1 MMIFGYIR
9 KKSILCMLVIAVAFI
24 LCGNTKN
31 TSAQSVF
38 NDEAGFYYTEN
49 VANGTYNVAA
59 YNGTDM
65 SVTIPS
71 YFNGG
76 EVVSVLTNA
85 FSNKDITD
93 VYIPDTVKTL
103 GDNAF
108 GYCTKLKNVRLS
120 AKLTSI
126 PIACFS
132 NCKLLKAISIPV
144 SCTQIGYDAFA
155 SCTSLYQIS
164 VSKAVKVIAS
174 SAFEG
179 CNKNILTVVA
189 PKSSYSAKFAKKY
202 GIMTTTTKSAKLS
215 SKSRK
220 MIIKEKIQLYLYN
233 SPQKP
238 KWKSNHSSIVSVNSK
253 GKITAKKNGK
263 ATITAVCGTKSY
275 KCSITV
281 KTKTVNSMLRVI
293 YSQYVKDS
301 MSDYEKIVAAHKW
314 LIQNVKYDKRLYTK
328 GDVPWVSHTAR
339 GALKYGIA
347 VCDGYSKAFMM
358 IMEHYNIPCMMV
370 TGGQHAWNLVKIKN
384 KWYHVDCTFDDP
396 IVNWSFNNTH
406 VYKTYFLKTD
416 AYMSKDHTWL
426 RKYFP
431 KAKSTTVDKK
441 YRTK

>member
-1 MMIFGYIR
+1 MMILTIFA
-9 KKSILCMLVIAVAFI
+9 KKHIVYACDSICFYFVRQY
-24 LCGNTKN
+24 KN

-179 CNKNILTVVA
+179 CNKT
-189 PKSSYSAKFAKKY
+189 
-202 GIMTTTTKSAKLS
+202 
-215 SKSRK
+215 
-220 MIIKEKIQLYLYN
+220 YL
-233 SPQKP
+233 Q
-238 KWKSNHSSIVSVNSK
+238 
-253 GKITAKKNGK
+253 
-263 ATITAVCGTKSY
+263 
-275 KCSITV
+275 
-281 KTKTVNSMLRVI
+281 
-293 YSQYVKDS
+293 
-301 MSDYEKIVAAHKW
+301 
-314 LIQNVKYDKRLYTK
+314 
-328 GDVPWVSHTAR
+328 
-339 GALKYGIA
+339 
-347 VCDGYSKAFMM
+347 
-358 IMEHYNIPCMMV
+358 
-370 TGGQHAWNLVKIKN
+370 
-384 KWYHVDCTFDDP
+384 
-396 IVNWSFNNTH
+396 
-406 VYKTYFLKTD
+406 
-416 AYMSKDHTWL
+416 
-426 RKYFP
+426 
-431 KAKSTTVDKK
+431 
-441 YRTK
+441 

>member
-1 MMIFGYIR
+1 MMIFDYIR
-9 KKSILCMLVIAVAFI
+9 KKSILCMLVIAFAFI

-220 MIIKEKIQLYLYN
+220 MIIKEK
-233 SPQKP
+233 S
-238 KWKSNHSSIVSVNSK
+238 
-253 GKITAKKNGK
+253 
-263 ATITAVCGTKSY
+263 
-275 KCSITV
+275 
-281 KTKTVNSMLRVI
+281 
-293 YSQYVKDS
+293 
-301 MSDYEKIVAAHKW
+301 
-314 LIQNVKYDKRLYTK
+314 
-328 GDVPWVSHTAR
+328 
-339 GALKYGIA
+339 ALP
-347 VCDGYSKAFMM
+347 V
-358 IMEHYNIPCMMV
+358 
-370 TGGQHAWNLVKIKN
+370 
-384 KWYHVDCTFDDP
+384 
-396 IVNWSFNNTH
+396 
-406 VYKTYFLKTD
+406 
-416 AYMSKDHTWL
+416 
-426 RKYFP
+426 
-431 KAKSTTVDKK
+431 
-441 YRTK
+441 